1 VKAERAEMIGKAEK
15 IGKARRAGRAGK
27 ELEG

>member
-1 VKAERAEMIGKAEK
+1 MKAERAEMIGKAEK